1 MSTNP
6 NRSLLS
12 LKRDARAT
20 STLEERL
27 QKVLAN
33 AGLGSRRSLEE
44 RIEAGEVRVNGNVA
58 TLGSSVRSGDR
69 VELDGKAFMAV
80 TTEPEES
87 QVLIY
92 HKPDGEVTTTDD
104 PEGRPTV
111 FESLPRLKSARWVSV
126 GRLDI
131 NTTGLLLLTTDGE
144 LANAMM
150 HPSAELEREYVC
162 RIHGPVDE
170 DMIQRLRTGVE
181 LDDGP
186 ARFDDVAVINLGDS
200 HSWLRVTLREG
211 RNREVRR
218 MWESQGVQ
226 VSRLKRIRYGSVELP
241 RELRRGHWRVLPP
254 EAYRALR
261 TAAGLSEAP
270 QTLTLQPVIGVRR
283 AAKAGNEF
291 KPVGRAR
298 SSFDVHGSDEA
309 RELRAFDV
317 VREDR
322 PASRPGGKR
331 RFGKKAGGGAGAGSP
346 GGRRGRGAGGG
357 AGGGGWQDGN
367 AGTGRT
373 WTPGGAL
380 TAPGGEGPQ
389 RNKRRRGG
397 KPGRPGAGA
406 TPFGF
411 PSDHAYAKR
420 DASGG
425 PSRGPRD
432 PNAGPGRG
440 PRGPNAGPGRGPN
453 PGAGR
458 GPRGNA
464 GPGRPDG
471 GNRPPRRGKPGGRGR
486 PRPT

>member
-1 MSTNP
+1 
-6 NRSLLS
+6 
-12 LKRDARAT
+12 
-20 STLEERL
+20 
-27 QKVLAN
+27 
-33 AGLGSRRSLEE
+33 
-44 RIEAGEVRVNGNVA
+44 
-58 TLGSSVRSGDR
+58 
-69 VELDGKAFMAV
+69 
-80 TTEPEES
+80 
-87 QVLIY
+87 
-92 HKPDGEVTTTDD
+92 
-104 PEGRPTV
+104 
-111 FESLPRLKSARWVSV
+111 
-126 GRLDI
+126 
-131 NTTGLLLLTTDGE
+131 
-144 LANAMM
+144 
-150 HPSAELEREYVC
+150 
-162 RIHGPVDE
+162 
-170 DMIQRLRTGVE
+170 
-181 LDDGP
+181 
-186 ARFDDVAVINLGDS
+186 
-200 HSWLRVTLREG
+200 
-211 RNREVRR
+211 
-218 MWESQGVQ
+218 VQ

-254 EAYRALR
+254 ETYRALR
-261 TAAGLSEAP
+261 TAAGLTEAP

-331 RFGKKAGGGAGAGSP
+331 RFGKKPGGAGAAGA
-346 GGRRGRGAGGG
+346 GARRGRGAGGS
-357 AGGGGWQDGN
+357 WQDGN
-367 AGTGRT
+367 AGGART

-411 PSDHAYAKR
+411 PSDHAYARR

-425 PSRGPRD
+425 PARGPRD

-453 PGAGR
+453 PGGSRGGPRGNAGGPAR
-458 GPRGNA
+458 GNAGGPARGNA